1 MASNTTSD
9 FSAKL
14 DSLQEHL
21 TKTKSDAE
29 AAAKE
34 SRDKVK
40 DRMDTAQ
47 ADVEKEARAAQA
59 TAQSKW
65 AQLKADHH
73 ARMQELRTKIEQ
85 RNAQV
90 DAAAAEGNAEWAESD
105 AVDAIDF
112 AAWAI
117 DNARVSLL
125 YAIDARI
132 GADERAAA
140 VAG

>member
-1 MASNTTSD
+1 MD
-9 FSAKL
+9 FSTKL
-14 DSLQEHL
+14 DALEQHV

-40 DRMDTAQ
+40 DRIDHAQ
-47 ADVEKEARAAQA
+47 ADVEKEAKEAQA
-59 TAQSKW
+59 SAQTKW
-65 AQLKADHH
+65 AQMKADHH
-73 ARMQELRTKIEQ
+73 ARMQDLRTKIAQ

-90 DAAAAEGNAEWAESD
+90 DAAAAEGNADWAESD
-105 AVDAIDF
+105 ATDAIDF

-125 YAIDARI
+125 YAIDARVT
-132 GADERAAA
+132 ANERAAA
-140 VAG
+140 ARA